1 MYQIM
6 EFVEYATW
14 DHFYLVSFNL
24 EFVFIVE
31 KLEKNSIYMG
41 K

>member
-6 EFVEYATW
+6 DLVEYAFW
-14 DHFYLVSFNL
+14 GHFYRVSFNL
-24 EFVFIVE
+24 EFVFIAE

>member
-6 EFVEYATW
+6 EFVEYAFW
-14 DHFYLVSFNL
+14 GHFYLVSFNL